1 MANEKL
7 INAVKKIMESEELG
21 EMARKA
27 YNNTLTEKGKKD
39 ISDAVKKMIADD
51 KEKGTKN
58 HESFAFKA
66 LHFLAKQKVGAPVL
80 TTDIQKAAGCKFPQP
95 INKLLASLVA
105 SEYLERA
112 SSHVEPE
119 PKEPGQRG
127 RPKGEEKPKTE
138 KPAKL
143 GGLNLAKP
151 AAKKDEPAAEKEKE
165 EEDDVKNLT
174 ENEHLDELEAELNE
188 SEDLN
193 EDENIN
199 EESVEAIA
207 KSLISKFGVDGNKEG
222 GSGDLD
228 EEYSADDNGNEK
240 FISQNEAGSLQKHN
254 VSKSKVDA
262 ASDEYYEKTDKKEK
276 GNVQELESLNESM
289 LTMNYRAGLINDT
302 EFAKAKRKLLK

>member
-1 MANEKL
+1 MTNEKL

-39 ISDAVKKMIADD
+39 INDAVKKMIADD

-58 HESFAFKA
+58 HENFAFKA
-66 LHFLAKQKVGAPVL
+66 LHFLAKQKVGEPVL

-127 RPKGEEKPKTE
+127 RPKGEEKPKAD

-151 AAKKDEPAAEKEKE
+151 AAKQADAVEDEESEEK
-165 EEDDVKNLT
+165 NIT
-174 ENEHLDELEAELNE
+174 ENTHLDELEAELNE
-188 SEDLN
+188 SEEMN
-193 EDENIN
+193 EEESMN
-199 EESVEAIA
+199 EESIESIA
-207 KSLISKFGVDGNKEG
+207 KGLVAKFGVDGNKESGSSDDLEEG
-222 GSGDLD
+222 GSTHKPVNK
-228 EEYSADDNGNEK
+228 A
-240 FISQNEAGSLQKHN
+240 
-254 VSKSKVDA
+254 KVDA
-262 ASDEYYEKTDKKEK
+262 ASTEYYEKGEGK
-276 GNVQELESLNESM
+276 GEGEVCEDEAVTLNESM
-289 LTMNYRAGLINDT
+289 LTMQFRAGLISDT
-302 EFAKAKRKLLK
+302 AYANAKRKLLK

>member
-112 SSHVEPE
+112 TSHVEPE

-127 RPKGEEKPKTE
+127 RPKGEEKPKAD

-151 AAKKDEPAAEKEKE
+151 AAKTAEPAAAEKEEDE
-165 EEDDVKNLT
+165 EDVKNLT

-188 SEDLN
+188 N
-193 EDENIN
+193 EEVN

-228 EEYSADDNGNEK
+228 EEYSANDNGNEK
-240 FISQNEAGSLQKHN
+240 FMSQNEAGSLQKHN
-254 VSKSKVDA
+254 VSKTGVDA
-262 ASDEYYEKTDKKEK
+262 ASDEYYEKNDEKEK
-276 GNVQELESLNESM
+276 GNLKELESLNESM
-289 LTMNYRAGLINDT
+289 LTMNFRAGLITDT